1 MLYWIMDVNDM
12 YYMDRTHVH
21 ACTYVHTDKLSIEHT
36 SVGVIHA
43 CPINVVE
50 FN

>member
-12 YYMDRTHVH
+12 YYMDHTHVH
-21 ACTYVHTDKLSIEHT
+21 TYVHTDKLSIEHT

-43 CPINVVE
+43 CSIIVVE